1 MINLKFQKFKVVE
14 KALIISRPTCLSRNQ
29 FRTTAGEYAVGKK
42 NCGSS
47 VPSIAVTDGVSGPKL
62 RRGGLFG
69 RSKFQFHQVV
79 ILHCLNTSATP
90 QEL

>member
-29 FRTTAGEYAVGKK
+29 FRTTAGEYAVGS
-42 NCGSS
+42 GSS